1 MTTKS
6 NADRGATSPAR
17 ITQRTRAAAALK
29 LRATGVSFA
38 EIAAQLGY
46 SSENAANKAVLTA
59 LRREV
64 HEEATQ
70 LRTLEGLR
78 LDDLHAAAWDKA
90 MTGDPAAIG
99 CVLRIMERRARL
111 FGLDAP
117 QRVDLGRKD
126 IDLDGAVDHLLN
138 LAMSSSSSDDDP
150 DEGGS

>member
-1 MTTKS
+1 MTSKNS
-6 NADRGATSPAR
+6 GDHGATSSAR
-17 ITQRTRAAAALK
+17 IAQRTRAAAALK

-46 SSENAANKAVLTA
+46 PSENAANKAVLTA

-64 HEEATQ
+64 HEEANH

-90 MTGDPAAIG
+90 MAGDPAAIG

-117 QRVDLGRKD
+117 QRVDVGRAD
-126 IDLDGAVDHLLN
+126 IDLDGAVDQLLS
-138 LAMSSSSSDDDP
+138 LAMGGSSDGDA
-150 DEGGS
+150 S

>member
-1 MTTKS
+1 MTSKS
-6 NADRGATSPAR
+6 NADRGATSSAR
-17 ITQRTRAAAALK
+17 IAQRTRAAAALR

-46 SSENAANKAVLTA
+46 PSENAANKAVLTA

-64 HEEATQ
+64 HEEANQ

-117 QRVDLGRKD
+117 QRVDVGRSD
-126 IDLDGAVDHLLN
+126 IDLDGAVDQLLS
-138 LAMSSSSSDDDP
+138 LAMGRSSSDDP
-150 DEGGS
+150 DEDRS